1 MKMKILQKNIK
12 KVLFDVKALLKQG
25 KFWKLQGLNLLT
37 VAERV
42 LLYSTIVLGT
52 LLFMALV
59 LAMKP
64 FNHVEMKAAVLN
76 LMWLVLLLLFI
87 WSVLFPLVIFMAT
100 NGEKGKFFT
109 SKWFLYLMF
118 ALGIGFLNRRITITL
133 IDSLNNW
140 AGSCFIIFVGVFFL
154 RKGLYLAAFHKI
166 DEQEE
171 FKKWQPYISKAI
183 SIQEEV
189 QSFEYMFKGNPFR
202 SENWIES
209 GYQTGTQRKTK
220 IKFKYSNIWI
230 ERNWDQGRSTALQD
244 FKKPDWPLRKFKRT
258 GSVKITNSSSR
269 FKSKLKKLGKTNE
282 K

>member
-12 KVLFDVKALLKQG
+12 KVLFDVNALLKQG

-140 AGSCFIIFVGVFFL
+140 AGSCFIIFVGV
-154 RKGLYLAAFHKI
+154 
-166 DEQEE
+166 
-171 FKKWQPYISKAI
+171 
-183 SIQEEV
+183 
-189 QSFEYMFKGNPFR
+189 
-202 SENWIES
+202 
-209 GYQTGTQRKTK
+209 
-220 IKFKYSNIWI
+220 
-230 ERNWDQGRSTALQD
+230 
-244 FKKPDWPLRKFKRT
+244 
-258 GSVKITNSSSR
+258 
-269 FKSKLKKLGKTNE
+269 
-282 K
+282 